1 MSWFRRVTEWFVRD
15 SAARKRFIDEFN
27 DNAKM
32 NFSNL
37 QVDSLLEAV
46 TSWGNDAP
54 KYRHELSAPLFAS
67 GFEIRVR
74 AGSEISVDDILLIGK
89 IILCDEY
96 IVRRMYVLH
105 WDTLIIKDL
114 RTNRYVDWAI
124 KDFVHLGGILSAIK
138 VNMNQIVQ

>member
-37 QVDSLLEAV
+37 QVDSLLEAA
-46 TSWGNDAP
+46 TSWGNDDS

-67 GFEIRVR
+67 GLEIRVR

-124 KDFVHLGGILSAIK
+124 KDFIHLGGILSAIK
-138 VNMNQIVQ
+138 INMNQIGQ